1 MGLDTWTLWTVRAL
15 DCGLTQWTPQNK
27 QPKSSDL
34 RSWDVGDDDGKPAAT
49 AAGAARMCSPIS
61 GAGGEEGEKR
71 GFLFLCVANSARSQ
85 MAEGLARSMC
95 PPSVTVMSA
104 GSEPATV
111 NPMAIRAMS
120 DAGIDILSHT
130 SKSVLDVDP
139 SDITTVIT
147 LCDLSRIRGLRA
159 REIALAARGSRRGR
173 GRPEEEELEAFVRV
187 REQIRT
193 KLGEFID
200 EKEWAV

>member
-1 MGLDTWTLWTVRAL
+1 MMGNLLLPPRAL
-15 DCGLTQWTPQNK
+15 LGCVLLLVLAVDPTTSFTHDVFPK
-27 QPKSSDL
+27 VAHQPL
-34 RSWDVGDDDGKPAAT
+34 MMAQG
-49 AAGAARMCSPIS
+49 

-147 LCDLSRIRGLRA
+147 LCECEGKVLL
-159 REIALAARGSRRGR
+159 
-173 GRPEEEELEAFVRV
+173 
-187 REQIRT
+187 
-193 KLGEFID
+193 
-200 EKEWAV
+200 